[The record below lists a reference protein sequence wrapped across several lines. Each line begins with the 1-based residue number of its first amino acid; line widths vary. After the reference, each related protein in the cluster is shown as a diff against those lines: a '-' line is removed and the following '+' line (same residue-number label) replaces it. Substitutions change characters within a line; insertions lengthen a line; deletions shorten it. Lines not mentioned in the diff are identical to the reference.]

1 MIQFNMPRKFVLP
14 LTNQISLSSYL
25 YFVIIYWA
33 ICVLQLFVKPG
44 CDVIKFEI
52 KLALYFN
59 QAVFSTWQKVKT
71 KIQIS
76 WGQKK
81 LLRWNERHF

>member
-1 MIQFNMPRKFVLP
+1 MIQFNMPSRKFVFP

-25 YFVIIYWA
+25 YFVIYWA

-52 KLALYFN
+52 KLTLYFN

-71 KIQIS
+71 KI
-76 WGQKK
+76 
-81 LLRWNERHF
+81 